1 MAHLSSF
8 NRDQNEL
15 LKKINFHLSKPQFV
29 GYQHSMESDN
39 ANDESIMEKMQIN
52 MKKYHD
58 ITIEAYE
65 QSSLDDDEDDFTP
78 A

>member
-39 ANDESIMEKMQIN
+39 ANDESILEKM
-52 MKKYHD
+52 
-58 ITIEAYE
+58 
-65 QSSLDDDEDDFTP
+65 
-78 A
+78 